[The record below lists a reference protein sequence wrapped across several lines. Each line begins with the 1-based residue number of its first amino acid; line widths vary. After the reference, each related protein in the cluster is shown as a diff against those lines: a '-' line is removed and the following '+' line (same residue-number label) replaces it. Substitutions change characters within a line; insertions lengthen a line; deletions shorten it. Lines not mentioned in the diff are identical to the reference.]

1 MNQVRM
7 RLPVPQKQLVF
18 NQDNNTERTTLMSK
32 RMLKGF
38 TLIELLVV
46 IAIIAILAAILF
58 PVFAQAR
65 EKARAISCVSNM
77 KNIGL
82 ALAMYT
88 VDYDDG
94 LIKEYY
100 GFPPTTNGNVD
111 WGFPP
116 GLPATA
122 IQYYSWRWA
131 IQPYL
136 KNVNVLAC
144 PSNPVA
150 NNPQLWTNSVSYA
163 SGTLGAWVP
172 GGYGVNQ
179 DVIGFAN
186 GPDANLSS
194 GLNLDSDITDP
205 SNTIIVADTRYVWND
220 TKINWIAG
228 SMILGSSLPQG
239 SSYQGG
245 TNPCGTVLTPAPSS
259 SDPCPYD
266 NLGAF
271 QPHQAFVN
279 FIFFDSH
286 VKAEKLAATA
296 LPNDLWDSNTSI
308 PFRQTLIQQM
318 HTEYD

>member
-1 MNQVRM
+1 
-7 RLPVPQKQLVF
+7 
-18 NQDNNTERTTLMSK
+18 
-32 RMLKGF
+32 MLKGF

-116 GLPATA
+116 GLPPTA

-144 PSNPVA
+144 PSNPTA
-150 NNPQLWTNSVSYA
+150 NNPTLWTNSVSYA
-163 SGTLGAWVP
+163 SGTLGNWVP
-172 GGYGVNQ
+172 GGYAVNQ
-179 DVIGFAN
+179 NVIGFAN
-186 GPDANLSS
+186 GGDANLSS
-194 GLNLDSDITDP
+194 GLGLDSDITDP

-228 SMILGSSLPQG
+228 NMMGVGESSLPQG

-245 TNPCGTVLTPAPSS
+245 TDPCGNVNVPPAQATPFTCA
-259 SDPCPYD
+259 YY
-266 NLGAF
+266 NLGTF

-286 VKAEKLAATA
+286 VKAQKLAQTA

-308 PFRQTLIQQM
+308 PFRQSLVQQM

>member
-1 MNQVRM
+1 
-7 RLPVPQKQLVF
+7 
-18 NQDNNTERTTLMSK
+18 MSK

-82 ALAMYT
+82 ALSMYT

-100 GFPPTTNGNVD
+100 GFPAPGPTPGSVIGN
-111 WGFPP
+111 WAALSPP
-116 GLPATA
+116 TD

-131 IQPYL
+131 LQPYL
-136 KNVNVLAC
+136 KNINVLAC

-150 NNPQLWTNSVSYA
+150 NNPSLWTNSVSYA
-163 SGTLGAWVP
+163 SGTLGQWVP

-186 GPDANLSS
+186 GPEAGLSS
-194 GLNLDSDITDP
+194 GLSLDSDISDP
-205 SNTIIVADTRYVWND
+205 SNTIVVADCRFVWND
-220 TKINWIAG
+220 TRIAWIAN
-228 SMILGSSLPQG
+228 SMGGGPSLPEG
-239 SSYQGG
+239 SSYQDND
-245 TNPCGTVLTPAPSS
+245 TPCGNQYGTQGPPAPPDLG
-259 SDPCPYD
+259 DPCAYD
-266 NLGAF
+266 NLGSF

-286 VKAEKLAATA
+286 VKALKLASTA
-296 LPNDLWDSNTSI
+296 VPNDLWDSGTSLALRVNI
-308 PFRQTLIQQM
+308 IQNM

>member
-1 MNQVRM
+1 
-7 RLPVPQKQLVF
+7 
-18 NQDNNTERTTLMSK
+18 MSK

-100 GFPPTTNGNVD
+100 GFPPTINGTAQ
-111 WGFPP
+111 WGPAPTPP
-116 GLPATA
+116 TT
-122 IQYYSWRWA
+122 IQYYSWRYA

-144 PSNPVA
+144 PSNPVG
-150 NNPQLWTNSVSYA
+150 NNPNLWTNSVSYA
-163 SGTLGAWVP
+163 STSLGQWVP
-172 GGYGVNQ
+172 GGYCVNQ

-186 GPDANLSS
+186 GAEAGLSS

-205 SNTIIVADTRYVWND
+205 SNTIIVADCRWIWND
-220 TKINWIAG
+220 TKINWIYGA
-228 SMILGSSLPQG
+228 MVTQASLPQG
-239 SSYQGG
+239 SSYQAG
-245 TNPCGTVLTPAPSS
+245 TTPCGSTSGPPAPPAST
-259 SDPCPYD
+259 DTCIYD
-266 NLGAF
+266 LQGAF

-286 VKAEKLAATA
+286 VKAQKLAATA
-296 LPNDLWDSNTSI
+296 LPNDLWDSGQPLNSRVS
-308 PFRQTLIQQM
+308 FVQGM
-318 HTEYD
+318 HTEYQ